1 MLRSLVP
8 LLGVVSALLLWALLA
23 HIVGR
28 AILLPG
34 PLATLETLSEIV
46 RAPSFATVL
55 AATVGRW
62 AAALSLAAPVAILT
76 GTVAGLNS
84 TGAEFLRP
92 LISAARA
99 TPVISVIL
107 IALIWLPIPQVPV
120 LVGFV
125 VGYPLLHQG
134 IADGLRAVN
143 PELRELSRAYRW
155 GVLRR
160 VLHLEVPGSW
170 PTVSSAIAGTLGMSW
185 KAVLAA
191 EVLSLPI
198 FGIGSMLQES
208 RIYLDTAAVLAWTL
222 IAVLAAY
229 GFDLLLSLIAP
240 VHGRRRARGTRHG
253 RRVLWGRNPRN
264 PKNVSS
270 PAAVTQPSPAELV
283 FKDVSFG
290 FEGEEILRS
299 FNLTVKPGEVCA
311 LLGPSGCGKTTLIR
325 LASGL
330 LRPAS
335 GAILL
340 DGRTPRRVRP
350 APAVAFQDPRL
361 LPWEPAGVQVS
372 LGMPGLRAGLPA
384 GREHVNRLLSE
395 LGLSQ
400 VSERYPDELSG
411 GMKKR
416 LNVARAVA
424 HPSGL
429 LLLDEPFSHQDPTTH
444 AELLAFASGLFQRD
458 PRTTL
463 LVSHDPHEALTL
475 SDRVV
480 VLSADK
486 PLRIVADSSTKGLST
501 AQLLQL
507 FPSRKWWKS
516 YLELQDGSTVS
527 DADAAENRA
536 GTDR

>member
-1 MLRSLVP
+1 MKRPPAVLRTLLPV
-8 LLGVVSALLLWALLA
+8 LGVVLALLVWALWAR
-23 HIVGR
+23 IVGR

-34 PLATLETLSEIV
+34 PTETLQTLHEIV
-46 RAPSFATVL
+46 RAPGFLLVVSSTVSRWGVALLL
-55 AATVGRW
+55 AVPVAVLTG
-62 AAALSLAAPVAILT
+62 AAAGLS
-76 GTVAGLNS
+76 G
-84 TGAEFLRP
+84 TGAELLRP
-92 LISAARA
+92 LISATRA

-134 IADGLRAVN
+134 IADGLRAVD
-143 PELRELSRAYRW
+143 PELRELARAYRW

-160 VLHLEVPGSW
+160 VVHLEVPGSW

-191 EVLSLPI
+191 EVLSIPA

-222 IAVLAAY
+222 IAVFAAY
-229 GFDLLLSLIAP
+229 GFDLLLVFLAP
-240 VHGRRRARGTRHG
+240 VQGGRPGLRLWNGRRESRFWKRWRAR
-253 RRVLWGRNPRN
+253 P
-264 PKNVSS
+264 
-270 PAAVTQPSPAELV
+270 AVTVAATPPSPAEVV

-290 FEGEEILRS
+290 FPGEEILSS

-330 LRPAS
+330 LRPAG

-340 DGRTPRRVRP
+340 DGRPPRQVRP

-361 LPWEPAGVQVS
+361 LPWEPARVQVL
-372 LGMPGLRAGLPA
+372 LGIPARRAPGQASSRSAA
-384 GREHVNRLLSE
+384 RTHVNRLLVE
-395 LGLSQ
+395 LGLAQ
-400 VSERYPDELSG
+400 ASERYPDELSG

-444 AELLAFASGLFQRD
+444 AELLSFASGLLQRD

-463 LVSHDPHEALTL
+463 LVTHDPHEALTL
-475 SDRVV
+475 ADRVV
-480 VLSADK
+480 VLSADR
-486 PLRIVADSSTKGLST
+486 PLRIVADSSSKDLDS

-507 FPSRKWWKS
+507 FPDTLLHS
-516 YLELQDGSTVS
+516 
-527 DADAAENRA
+527 
-536 GTDR
+536 

>member
-1 MLRSLVP
+1 MLRSLAPVI
-8 LLGVVSALLLWALLA
+8 GVVCAVLVWAILA

-34 PLATLETLSEIV
+34 PIETLGTLYEIV
-46 RAPSFATVL
+46 RAPGFATIV

-62 AAALSLAAPVAILT
+62 GAALFFAAPVAILT
-76 GTVAGLNS
+76 GTVAGLS
-84 TGAEFLRP
+84 GTGAELLRP
-92 LISAARA
+92 LVSGARA

-134 IADGLRAVN
+134 IADGLRAID
-143 PELRELSRAYRW
+143 PALRELSRAYRW

-160 VLHLEVPGSW
+160 VVHLEVPGSW
-170 PTVSSAIAGTLGMSW
+170 ATVSSAIAGTLGMSW

-191 EVLSLPI
+191 EVLSLPS

-208 RIYLDTAAVLAWTL
+208 RTYLNTASVLAWTL
-222 IAVLAAY
+222 VAVLAAY
-229 GFDLLLSLIAP
+229 GFDLVLSL
-240 VHGRRRARGTRHG
+240 VGTGHSQRRRLGAMHR
-253 RRVLWGRNPRN
+253 PRE
-264 PKNVSS
+264 
-270 PAAVTQPSPAELV
+270 AAVRSPKVATQPRPAELL

-290 FEGEEILRS
+290 FEGEELLRS
-299 FNLTVKPGEVCA
+299 FSLTVKPGEVCA

-330 LRPAS
+330 LQPSS

-340 DGRTPRRVRP
+340 DGKPPRQVQP

-361 LPWEPAGVQVS
+361 LPWKPARVQIR
-372 LGMPGLRAGLPA
+372 LGMPGLLERA
-384 GREHVNRLLSE
+384 HVERLLAE
-395 LGLSQ
+395 LGLSRA
-400 VSERYPDELSG
+400 SEKYPDELSG

-429 LLLDEPFSHQDPTTH
+429 LLLDEPFSHQDPNTH
-444 AELLAFASGLFQRD
+444 AELLTFALGLFQRD
-458 PRTTL
+458 PRTCL
-463 LVSHDPHEALTL
+463 LVTHDPHEALTL
-475 SDRVV
+475 ADRVV
-480 VLSADK
+480 VLSSDK
-486 PLRIVADSSTKGLST
+486 PLRIVADSQTKGLST
-501 AQLLQL
+501 NELLQF
-507 FPSRKWWKS
+507 FPTEGMNQR
-516 YLELQDGSTVS
+516 Q
-527 DADAAENRA
+527 
-536 GTDR
+536 

>member
-1 MLRSLVP
+1 MLRSLAPV
-8 LLGVVSALLLWALLA
+8 LGVVSALLVWALLA
-23 HIVGR
+23 RIVGR

-34 PLATLETLSEIV
+34 PIETLQTLYEIV
-46 RAPSFATVL
+46 RAPGFAVVVVATVS
-55 AATVGRW
+55 RW
-62 AAALSLAAPVAILT
+62 GAALLLAAPVAVLT
-76 GTVAGLNS
+76 GTVAGLS
-84 TGAEFLRP
+84 GTGAEFLRP

-134 IADGLRAVN
+134 IADGLRAID

-155 GVLRR
+155 GFFRR
-160 VLHLEVPGSW
+160 VGHLEVPGSW
-170 PTVSSAIAGTLGMSW
+170 PTVSSAMAGAVGMSW

-191 EVLSLPI
+191 EVLSLPA

-229 GFDLLLSLIAP
+229 GFDLLLLLLAP
-240 VHGRRRARGTRHG
+240 VQGWWLVGRLRRDPRARDSSSGPPAESA
-253 RRVLWGRNPRN
+253 PRG
-264 PKNVSS
+264 
-270 PAAVTQPSPAELV
+270 ASPAELV
-283 FKDVSFG
+283 FNDVSFG
-290 FEGEEILRS
+290 FPGEEILSS

-311 LLGPSGCGKTTLIR
+311 LLGRSGCGKTTLIR
-325 LASGL
+325 LAAGL

-335 GAILL
+335 GAVLL
-340 DGRTPRRVRP
+340 DGKAPRRVRP

-361 LPWEPAGVQVS
+361 LPWEPAWVQVH
-372 LGMPGLRAGLPA
+372 LGMPGRRAA
-384 GREHVNRLLSE
+384 GRTAGRAAGRAHVDRLLKE
-395 LGLSQ
+395 LGLAQ
-400 VSERYPDELSG
+400 ASERYPDELSG

-429 LLLDEPFSHQDPTTH
+429 LLLDEPFSHQDPATH
-444 AELLAFASGLFQRD
+444 AELLAFASGLLQRD

-463 LVSHDPHEALTL
+463 LVTHDPHEALTL

-486 PLRIVADSSTKGLST
+486 PLRIIADSSTNVLSS
-501 AQLLQL
+501 AQLLQ
-507 FPSRKWWKS
+507 FFSPSPAKR
-516 YLELQDGSTVS
+516 E
-527 DADAAENRA
+527 
-536 GTDR
+536 